1 VSRKPSA
8 NWKHYRVPVELGEQL
23 AQVPAANR
31 RSTNSEAIR
40 AVEVHVLA
48 HLERDGSEVEAA
60 TARTVA

>member
-1 VSRKPSA
+1 
-8 NWKHYRVPVELGEQL
+8 VPVELGEQL

-60 TARTVA
+60 TSRTVAWGAS